1 MKRKGR
7 GAHRPIGEEP
17 ARDALRFARPQ
28 KRKGRGA
35 HCPIGQEPARDAL
48 RFARLQM
55 LPLVILFAGG
65 LQAQVASQPA
75 SFSGAAAVDE
85 QMDGA
90 IREGLIP
97 GAVVLIGHNGQVVF
111 QKAYGSRALIPQREP
126 MTLDTIFDAASLTK
140 VIATTPSI
148 MRLFEQGQIRLNDP
162 VTKYLPEF
170 QGGHS
175 DITIRNLMT
184 HFSGLRPDLD
194 LKPAWSGYETG
205 IQRALIDKPA
215 GPPGVRFVYSD
226 INFILLAEIVH
237 RLTGKMLNEYAR
249 VNFYEPLGMHDT
261 MFLPP
266 ASLGPRI
273 APTEIDP
280 ATGQPLRGV
289 VHDDTAR
296 YMGGVS
302 GQAGVFT
309 TASDLAK
316 FAQMMLHG
324 GLGKADA
331 GQGKGDGG
339 QGKADAGQGNGVR
352 LFSAATVQK
361 FTSPQSPADQPIL
374 RGLGWDIDS
383 PYSSNRGELFPIGSY
398 GHTGF
403 TGTSLWID
411 PFSRSYLIILTNAV
425 HPHRGHSIT
434 ALRSRV
440 ATIVA
445 ASFGIATPDVKLTG
459 YNETIVGPG
468 LRREAEPKA
477 GVLTGLDVLAADN
490 FAALRGKRIGLITNQ
505 TGLSRDGRRNV
516 DLMLAADLQVTAL
529 FSPEHGLTGA
539 EDRSDISDTKD
550 AISGLPVISLYRPAA
565 RRIRPEMLE
574 KVDALVF
581 DIQDVGARFYT
592 YSCTMLYAMEEAAKK
607 HLPFFVLDRPNPITG
622 VHAEGPLLDADL
634 QSFTGCFEI
643 PVRHGMTLGE
653 LAGMANGDR
662 KLGLDL
668 HVIPMRG
675 WDRGD
680 WFDQTGLFWVNP
692 SPNMRSL
699 NAALLYP
706 GIALLESSPNY
717 SVGRG
722 TDSPF
727 ELIGADWIRGRELAS
742 FLNGR
747 FIPGVRVYPAKFQ
760 PTSSN
765 FSGKTIEGVRFV
777 ITNRDT
783 FDSTRLGLE
792 VVFALRK
799 LYAGKIDWRENRFL
813 IGNRVVLKQLED
825 GVDPTTIVQGMEES
839 LAGFNRQ
846 KQRYLLYR

>member
-1 MKRKGR
+1 MR
-7 GAHRPIGEEP
+7 IS
-17 ARDALRFARPQ
+17 
-28 KRKGRGA
+28 
-35 HCPIGQEPARDAL
+35 
-48 RFARLQM
+48 
-55 LPLVILFAGG
+55 LVLFCVAC
-65 LQAQVASQPA
+65 LKAQAP
-75 SFSGAAAVDE
+75 FSGAAAVDQ
-85 QMDGA
+85 QMERAVQD
-90 IREGLIP
+90 GLIP
-97 GAVVLIGHNGQVVF
+97 GGVVLIGHNGQVVY
-111 QKAYGSRALIPQREP
+111 QKAYGSRALIPHREP

-140 VIATTPSI
+140 VIATTPAI

-205 IQRALIDKPA
+205 IQRALIDKPTA
-215 GPPGVRFVYSD
+215 PPGAHFVYSD

-237 RLTGKMLNEYAR
+237 RLTGKGLSEYTYE
-249 VNFYEPLGMHDT
+249 NIYEPLGMHET

-266 ASLGPRI
+266 ASLRPRI
-273 APTEIDP
+273 APTEINP
-280 ATGQPLRGV
+280 ATGQPLRGE

-296 YMGGVS
+296 YMGGVT
-302 GQAGVFT
+302 GNAGVFT
-309 TASDLAK
+309 TAADLAK
-316 FAQMMLHG
+316 FAQMML
-324 GLGKADA
+324 D
-331 GQGKGDGG
+331 D
-339 QGKADAGQGNGVR
+339 GQGNGVR
-352 LFSAATVQK
+352 LFSAAAVQK
-361 FTSPQSPADQPIL
+361 FTTPQSPADQPIL

-403 TGTSLWID
+403 TGTSMWID
-411 PFSRSYLIILTNAV
+411 PFSHSYVIVLTNAV

-440 ATIVA
+440 ATIAA
-445 ASFGIATPDVKLTG
+445 ASFGIVAPSVKLTG

-468 LRREAEPKA
+468 LHREVQPKA
-477 GVLTGLDVLAADN
+477 AVLTGLDVLAEDN

-505 TGLSRDGRRNV
+505 TGVSREGRRNV
-516 DLMLAADLQVTAL
+516 DLMLAAGIQVTVL
-529 FSPEHGLTGA
+529 FSPEHGLAGA

-550 AISGLPVISLYRPAA
+550 PASGLPVFSLYQASS
-565 RRIRPEMLE
+565 RRIQPAMLDN
-574 KVDALVF
+574 VDALVF

-592 YSCTMLYAMEEAAKK
+592 YSCTMLYSMEEAARKN
-607 HLPFFVLDRPNPITG
+607 LPFFVLDRPNPITG
-622 VHAEGPLLDADL
+622 VHTEGPLLDADL

-653 LAGMANGDR
+653 LAGLANGER

-680 WFDQTGLFWVNP
+680 WFDATGLPWVDP

-699 NAALLYP
+699 NAAILYP
-706 GIALLESSPNY
+706 GLALLEASPNY

-727 ELIGADWIRGRELAS
+727 ELIGADWIHGRELAN
-742 FLNGR
+742 FLNSR
-747 FIPGVRVYPAKFQ
+747 FIPGVRMYPIRFR
-760 PTSSN
+760 PGSSN
-765 FSGKTIEGVRFV
+765 FSGKTIDGVRFV
-777 ITNRDT
+777 VTNRDT

-792 VVFALRK
+792 LGHALNK
-799 LYAGKIDWRENRFL
+799 LYPGKIAWQENRFL
-813 IGNRVVLKQLED
+813 VGNRRVLGEMKD
-825 GVDPTTIVQGMEES
+825 GIDPGTILQEMENS
-839 LAGFNRQ
+839 LSGFIQQRE
-846 KQRYLLYR
+846 RYLLYR

>member
-1 MKRKGR
+1 M
-7 GAHRPIGEEP
+7 RPLLLL
-17 ARDALRFARPQ
+17 ACAA
-28 KRKGRGA
+28 
-35 HCPIGQEPARDAL
+35 C
-48 RFARLQM
+48 
-55 LPLVILFAGG
+55 
-65 LQAQVASQPA
+65 LQAQGT
-75 SFSGAAAVDE
+75 FSGAAAIDQ
-85 QMDGA
+85 QMERAVKD
-90 IREGLIP
+90 GLIP
-97 GAVVLIGHNGQVVF
+97 GGVVLIGHNGQVVY
-111 QKAYGSRALIPQREP
+111 QKAYGSRALIPHREP

-140 VIATTPSI
+140 VIATTPAI
-148 MRLFEQGQIRLNDP
+148 MRLFEEGQIRLNDP

-194 LKPAWSGYETG
+194 LKPAWNGYETG

-237 RLTGKMLNEYAR
+237 RLTGKMLNDYAR
-249 VNFYEPLGMHDT
+249 DILYQPLGMDET
-261 MFLPP
+261 RFLPP
-266 ASLGPRI
+266 ESLRPRI
-273 APTEIDP
+273 APTEINP
-280 ATGQPLRGV
+280 ATGQPLRGD

-296 YMGGVS
+296 YMGGVA
-302 GQAGVFT
+302 GHAGVFT

-316 FAQMMLHG
+316 FAQMMLDE
-324 GLGKADA
+324 GK
-331 GQGKGDGG
+331 
-339 QGKADAGQGNGVR
+339 GNGVR
-352 LFSAATVQK
+352 LFNAATIQK
-361 FTSPQSPADQPIL
+361 FTTPQSPPDQPIL

-403 TGTSLWID
+403 TGTSMWID
-411 PFSRSYLIILTNAV
+411 PFSHSYVIILTNAV
-425 HPHRGHSIT
+425 HPQRGHSVT
-434 ALRSRV
+434 SLRSRV
-440 ATIVA
+440 ATIAA
-445 ASFGIATPDVKLTG
+445 ASFGIVAPSVKLTG

-468 LRREAEPKA
+468 LHREVQPKA
-477 GVLTGLDVLAADN
+477 AVLTGLDVLAEDN

-505 TGLSRDGRRNV
+505 TGVNREGRRNV
-516 DLMLAADLQVTAL
+516 DLMLAAGIQITAL
-529 FSPEHGLTGA
+529 FSPEHGLAGA
-539 EDRSDISDTKD
+539 EDRADISDTKD
-550 AISGLPVISLYRPAA
+550 PASALPVFSLYQASS
-565 RRIRPEMLE
+565 RRIQPAMLE
-574 KVDALVF
+574 HVDALVF

-592 YSCTMLYAMEEAAKK
+592 YSCTMLYSMEEAAKK

-622 VHAEGPLLDADL
+622 VHTEGPLLDAGL

-653 LAGMANGDR
+653 LAAMANGER

-680 WFDQTGLFWVNP
+680 WFDATGLPWVDP
-692 SPNMRSL
+692 SPNMRNL

-706 GIALLESSPNY
+706 GIALLEASPNY

-727 ELIGADWIRGRELAS
+727 ELIGADWIHGRELAS
-742 FLNGR
+742 FLNSR
-747 FIPGVRVYPAKFQ
+747 YIPGIRVYPARFR

-765 FSGKTIEGVRFV
+765 FSGKTIDGVRFV
-777 ITNRDT
+777 VTNRDA

-792 VVFALRK
+792 LGYALNK
-799 LYAGKIDWRENRFL
+799 LYPGKIAWQENRFL
-813 IGNRVVLKQLED
+813 VGNQQVLANLKD
-825 GVDPTTIVQGMEES
+825 GVEPGTILQEMENS
-839 LAGFNRQ
+839 LAGFTQQRE
-846 KQRYLLYR
+846 RYLLYR

>member
-1 MKRKGR
+1 MKILLMLFS
-7 GAHRPIGEEP
+7 A
-17 ARDALRFARPQ
+17 AVLY
-28 KRKGRGA
+28 
-35 HCPIGQEPARDAL
+35 GQEP
-48 RFARLQM
+48 
-55 LPLVILFAGG
+55 
-65 LQAQVASQPA
+65 
-75 SFSGAAAVDE
+75 FSGAAAVDQ
-85 QMDGA
+85 QMERAVHD
-90 IREGLIP
+90 GLIP
-97 GAVVLIGHNGQVVF
+97 GGVVLIGHDGRVVY
-111 QKAYGSRALIPQREP
+111 QKAYGSRALIPHREP

-140 VIATTPSI
+140 VIATTPAI

-205 IQRALIDKPA
+205 IQRALTDKPA

-226 INFILLAEIVH
+226 IDFILLGEIVH
-237 RLTGKMLNEYAR
+237 RLTGKMLDEYAR
-249 VNFYEPLGMHDT
+249 ENFYEPLGMHET

-266 ASLGPRI
+266 ASLRPRI
-273 APTEIDP
+273 APTEINP
-280 ATGQPLRGV
+280 VTSQPLRGE

-296 YMGGVS
+296 YMGGVA
-302 GQAGVFT
+302 GHAGVFT
-309 TASDLAK
+309 TAADLAK
-316 FAQMMLHG
+316 FAQMML
-324 GLGKADA
+324 
-331 GQGKGDGG
+331 DGG
-339 QGKADAGQGNGVR
+339 QAKGDAGEGNGVR

-361 FTSPQSPADQPIL
+361 FTTPQSPPDQPIL

-398 GHTGF
+398 GHTGY
-403 TGTSLWID
+403 TGTSIWID
-411 PFSRSYLIILTNAV
+411 PFSRSYVIILTNSV
-425 HPHRGHSIT
+425 HPHRGHSVVS
-434 ALRSRV
+434 LRSRI
-440 ATIVA
+440 ATIAA
-445 ASFGIATPDVKLTG
+445 ASFGITAPSVKLTG

-468 LRREAEPKA
+468 VHREVEPKA
-477 GVLTGLDVLAADN
+477 EVLTGLDVLAEDN

-505 TGLSRDGRRNV
+505 TGVNRDGRRNV
-516 DLMLAADLQVTAL
+516 DLMLAAGIKVTAL
-529 FSPEHGLTGA
+529 FSPEHGLAGA
-539 EDRSDISDTKD
+539 EDRPNISDTKD
-550 AISGLPVISLYRPAA
+550 AATSLPVFSLYQASS
-565 RRIRPEMLE
+565 RRIQPAMLDN
-574 KVDALVF
+574 VDALVF

-592 YSCTMLYAMEEAAKK
+592 YSCTMLYSMEEAAKK

-622 VHAEGPLLDADL
+622 VHAEGPMLDPDL

-653 LAGMANGDR
+653 LATMANGER

-668 HVIPMRG
+668 HVVAMRG

-680 WFDQTGLFWVNP
+680 WFDATGLPWVNP

-706 GIALLESSPNY
+706 GVAMLEASPNY

-727 ELIGADWIRGRELAS
+727 ELIGADWIHGRELAG

-747 FIPGVRVYPAKFQ
+747 FIPGVRVYPARFR
-760 PTSSN
+760 PTASN

-792 VVFALRK
+792 LGYALNK
-799 LYAGKIDWRENRFL
+799 LYPGRIDWQANRFL
-813 IGNRVVLKQLED
+813 IGNQAVLRELKD
-825 GVDPTTIVQGMEES
+825 GVDPTTILQEMEDS
-839 LAGFNRQ
+839 LASFTRQ
-846 KQRYLLYR
+846 RERYMLYR